1 MRTVRGPPC
10 PAAHLLPDGQEPDP
24 GARGQCALR
33 EDGRKRTTSHMTVE
47 PKPTWSHSK
56 ENGHCQILKRWCECH
71 MPQWPPNTR
80 TGIQQGSYKNIH
92 QVPRM
97 EVKTIQRLLICR
109 VLSTQGQCS
118 AGCSVTRTE
127 APGSGSGGGPRRGR
141 QRTVPSLT
149 RLTLSW
155 VWLWC
160 RVGHVLTLSQPLGY
174 SSEVKTAYR

>member
-1 MRTVRGPPC
+1 
-10 PAAHLLPDGQEPDP
+10 
-24 GARGQCALR
+24 
-33 EDGRKRTTSHMTVE
+33 
-47 PKPTWSHSK
+47 
-56 ENGHCQILKRWCECH
+56 

-127 APGSGSGGGPRRGR
+127 APGSGSGGGPRRRR

-174 SSEVKTAYR
+174 SSEVKTAYRQLTKVQCREDSNELNFGMPLTHKLVNNYSVRKKNEILPFSATWMERIFLLVK